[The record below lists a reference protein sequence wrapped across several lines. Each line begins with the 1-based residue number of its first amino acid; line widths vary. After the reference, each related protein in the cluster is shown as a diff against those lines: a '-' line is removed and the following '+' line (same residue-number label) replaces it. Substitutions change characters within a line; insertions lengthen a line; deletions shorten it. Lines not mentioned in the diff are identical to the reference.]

1 MMTRKKLPLTLLYA
15 FLSCASVLVLMPF
28 YWMINTSLKST
39 AEIAKVPPT
48 MIPESIRWTNYV
60 DAITQAP
67 LLTYLTNTIVVG
79 ASVVAVSTIV
89 TVLSAFAF
97 ARLRFIGKS
106 TLFFIVLA
114 TMMIPQE
121 MLIITNFQT
130 IARLGWMNTWQ
141 ALVIPFWVN
150 PFNIYLLRQTF
161 MQVPDELYMA
171 SKVDGMNNFQFM
183 LRVML
188 PLGKPTVWTT
198 VVLTMVLMW
207 HTYAWP
213 NLVTTNDELR
223 LVSNGLQNSFT
234 NSLGTIQYELQMAAA
249 TIITLPL
256 IVLFLMLRKTIFAG
270 MMQGGVKG

>member
-130 IARLGWMNTWQ
+130 IARLGWMNIWQ